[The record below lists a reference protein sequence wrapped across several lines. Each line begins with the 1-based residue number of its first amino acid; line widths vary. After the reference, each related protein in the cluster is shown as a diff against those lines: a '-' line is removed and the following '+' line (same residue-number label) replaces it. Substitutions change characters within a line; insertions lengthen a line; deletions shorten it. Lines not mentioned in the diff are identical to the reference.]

1 MRLSDTYTPREVVA
15 SLVIDSLK
23 KAYENPELAATETG
37 TFRKNVRKQ
46 ILKYMEKT
54 AQRYNFEYVR
64 PSEPEEM

>member
-37 TFRKNVRKQ
+37 TFRKNEIGRAHV
-46 ILKYMEKT
+46 
-54 AQRYNFEYVR
+54 
-64 PSEPEEM
+64 